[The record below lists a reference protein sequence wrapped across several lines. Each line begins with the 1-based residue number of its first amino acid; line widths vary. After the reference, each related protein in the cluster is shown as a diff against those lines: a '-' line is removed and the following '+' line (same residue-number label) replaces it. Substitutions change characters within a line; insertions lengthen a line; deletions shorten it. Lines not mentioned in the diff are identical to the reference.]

1 MGMDLY
7 VSEIRKRN
15 EGSAWWRL
23 DAFIHNWNNN
33 GTDQTLMWPQY
44 ANLTAQYNKVEDPRH
59 KQANNTHANLYS
71 ELQRNKEAG
80 GGDEGS

>member
-1 MGMDLY
+1 
-7 VSEIRKRN
+7 
-15 EGSAWWRL
+15 
-23 DAFIHNWNNN
+23 
-33 GTDQTLMWPQY
+33 MWPQY

-80 GGDEGS
+80 GGDRLGVGRVVEVIVLPELEREEIGLARSGLARSGVN